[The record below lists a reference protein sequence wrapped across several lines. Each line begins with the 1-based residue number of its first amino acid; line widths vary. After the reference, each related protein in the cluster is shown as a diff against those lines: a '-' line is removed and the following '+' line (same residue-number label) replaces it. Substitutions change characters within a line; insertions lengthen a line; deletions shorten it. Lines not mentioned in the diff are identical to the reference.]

1 MWDVRKKVNSVVIW
15 NIRNSTNE
23 FQKQLG
29 PGCAKHGEEKPG
41 SFFEIKFRCEK
52 FKNKFSFNTFCLQ
65 CNDLMLYREQ
75 RKLSKKMLINK

>member
-15 NIRNSTNE
+15 NITNSTNE
-23 FQKQLG
+23 FQKQHG

-41 SFFEIKFRCEK
+41 SVWKLNSDV
-52 FKNKFSFNTFCLQ
+52 KNLKTNSALILFVYNA
-65 CNDLMLYREQ
+65 REQ